1 MKALIFAA
9 GLGTRLRPL
18 TNHTPK
24 ALVPLYDKPL
34 LQHTIEYI
42 ASYGFDEII
51 INVHHHARQI
61 QDFIEKLNTNLS
73 ISISDESEEL
83 LDTGG
88 GLKKAAWFLN
98 GSKPF
103 LVINS
108 DVITNLELSKMIQ
121 YHQEMK
127 PAVTLAVRNDF
138 RNRFLFF
145 DEQMNLRGKGDT
157 EGNRRLAPD
166 VSAKD
171 FYKFRFSGIHI
182 IQPEILNTLPD
193 RKRFPIMEWYMNL
206 CSNTTI
212 KGFDHSDDFWMDLG
226 RPENL
231 MAAEHLYP
239 KIFLNQ

>member
-1 MKALIFAA
+1 MKAMIFAA

-18 TNHTPK
+18 TNQMPK

-42 ASYGFDEII
+42 AGYGFDDII

-61 QDFIEKLNTNLS
+61 QNFVENLNTD
-73 ISISDESEEL
+73 IEITISDESEEL

-88 GLKKAAWFLN
+88 GLKKAAWFFKD
-98 GSKPF
+98 SEPF

-108 DVITNLELSKMIQ
+108 DVITNLQLPEMIRF
-121 YHQEMK
+121 HREKK
-127 PAVTLAVRNDF
+127 PAVTLAVRKDY
-138 RNRFLFF
+138 RNRFLLF
-145 DEQMNLRGKGDT
+145 DEEMNLRGKGDT
-157 EGNRRLAPD
+157 EGNRTPD
-166 VSAKD
+166 DSAKELH
-171 FYKFRFSGIHI
+171 KFRFSGIHLI
-182 IQPEILNTLPD
+182 EPGVLETLPD
-193 RKRFPIMEWYMNL
+193 KERFPIMEWYMNL
-206 CSNTTI
+206 CRNTTI

-239 KIFLNQ
+239 KIFLNR